1 MKHFTCITCITQLI
15 LITTVWQVFAYPH
28 FINGETEAQSFGH
41 LRKSA
46 KLINGKAR
54 VMSPGSLVTESGF
67 LPASGFHFGLSW
79 IVLGGKDN
87 FWNCGPSLHN
97 T

>member
-1 MKHFTCITCITQLI
+1 MGKLRHR
-15 LITTVWQVFAYPH
+15 V
-28 FINGETEAQSFGH
+28 FGH

-79 IVLGGKDN
+79 IVLGGKRQLLEL
-87 FWNCGPSLHN
+87 WAILAQHL
-97 T
+97 TL